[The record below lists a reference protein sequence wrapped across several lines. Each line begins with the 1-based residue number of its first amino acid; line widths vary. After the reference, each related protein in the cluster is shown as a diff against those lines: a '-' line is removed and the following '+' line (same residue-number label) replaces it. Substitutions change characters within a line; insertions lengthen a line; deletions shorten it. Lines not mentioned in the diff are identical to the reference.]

1 MIKKLF
7 LRWLAPEL
15 LDELELLRALR
26 KRRAATPAF
35 PDGYALVGEENSGET
50 EYERSTIPGGQF

>member
-15 LDELELLRALR
+15 LDELELLRALK
-26 KRRAATPAF
+26 KRRAALRGL
-35 PDGYALVGEENSGET
+35 PDNGFVLVGEQNFEQ